1 MKLNSNIKH
10 NSIFYMISS
19 VKTVK
24 NLARILIGFNQDQHR
39 QTSGFRENMSSF
51 FIGFHKKEYI

>member
-24 NLARILIGFNQDQHR
+24 ILERILIGFNQDQHR
-39 QTSGFRENMSSF
+39 
-51 FIGFHKKEYI
+51 